1 MTTKAE
7 TSSTT
12 PEMAKEDVA
21 WLMKSLWESLQS
33 PGWTFANRKD
43 LEKLGEAI
51 FSGKKLKEVDDKLMT
66 RLFPHLKTITL
77 HLGALLMNHESKSQV
92 APTTTEA
99 SSSPST
105 ETTPNQTVTT

>member
-7 TSSTT
+7 TSDFI

-21 WLMKSLWESLQS
+21 WLMNALWESLQA
-33 PGWTFANRKD
+33 PGWTFGNRKD

-51 FSGKKLKEVDDKLMT
+51 FSGKKLKEVDDKLLT

-77 HLGALLMNHESKSQV
+77 HLGNMLMRHEPKTQAPKAEAQAPSQ
-92 APTTTEA
+92 PETT
-99 SSSPST
+99 PKQT
-105 ETTPNQTVTT
+105 ETT

>member
-1 MTTKAE
+1 MT
-7 TSSTT
+7 STT
-12 PEMAKEDVA
+12 TNNFVPEMAKEDVA
-21 WLMKSLWESLQS
+21 WLMKALWESLQA

-77 HLGALLMNHESKSQV
+77 HLGTLLMNHEPKTQ
-92 APTTTEA
+92 APKTETQA
-99 SSSPST
+99 SNQT
-105 ETTPNQTVTT
+105 ETTPKNTETT